1 MNTATVPQQILNT
14 DLLIRFVEVWHIDE
28 ASQQPVPMNAIA
40 LNDDSSQPTP
50 SQHVHSDDIQAILRS
65 ACETKTVA
73 MIDSTDDALVS
84 LSQHVGCEISLMLC
98 FPIVQERQVR
108 GAIVI
113 GLSDVHGAIEVWG
126 RDDRDELAIINGHYS
141 GLPSFEYITR
151 YTRFPKG
158 AGLPGGV
165 WKSGVAKVANK
176 LEKSSAFIRSFGCD
190 PASVSAA
197 VALPFADMLGF
208 PKSVVMFLQAAQQP
222 LSRHTMLLSGTTTQ
236 DSNQTD
242 SADSNSDE
250 IPAVFQIES
259 VQAVYDS
266 RNPATADDQFQ
277 DQFQD
282 QDQQQSITKDIQSVI
297 ATNAPLLLK
306 FDGPVGSHRLVWP
319 VYGEHGV
326 TSVLIMTF

>member
-1 MNTATVPQQILNT
+1 MNTATAPQQILNS

-28 ASQQPVPMNAIA
+28 VSQQPMPMNAIA
-40 LNDDSSQPTP
+40 LNENSSQSAA
-50 SQHVHSDDIQAILRS
+50 SQHVHPDEVQTMVRA
-65 ACETKTVA
+65 ACESKTVA
-73 MIDSTDDALVS
+73 MIDNTDDALAL
-84 LSQHVGCEISLMLC
+84 LSQHVGCEIAL
-98 FPIVQERQVR
+98 IVCVPVVQKREVR

-165 WKSGVAKVANK
+165 WKSGAAKVANK

-208 PKSVVMFLQAAQQP
+208 PKSIVMFLQADQQP

-236 DSNQTD
+236 EATQTD
-242 SADSNSDE
+242 SAASNSDE

-259 VQAVYDS
+259 VQAVHDF
-266 RNPATADDQFQ
+266 RNPATAENQFLDQY
-277 DQFQD
+277 
-282 QDQQQSITKDIQSVI
+282 QQQGITKDIQSVI
-297 ATNAPLLLK
+297 AANAPLLLK
-306 FDGPVGSHRLVWP
+306 FDGPVGSHRLYWP
-319 VYGEHGV
+319 IYGEQGLA
-326 TSVLIMTF
+326 SVLIMTF